1 MIRSGFRVPHDREKT
16 TEWHTGGA
24 FDIGN
29 IGVPATSCP
38 GGGMPGRI
46 FRNSLNFNPNKQ

>member
-1 MIRSGFRVPHDREKT
+1 MIRSGFRVPRDGEKT
-16 TEWHTGGA
+16 TEWHPGGA

-38 GGGMPGRI
+38 GGMPEG
-46 FRNSLNFNPNKQ
+46 SLEIA